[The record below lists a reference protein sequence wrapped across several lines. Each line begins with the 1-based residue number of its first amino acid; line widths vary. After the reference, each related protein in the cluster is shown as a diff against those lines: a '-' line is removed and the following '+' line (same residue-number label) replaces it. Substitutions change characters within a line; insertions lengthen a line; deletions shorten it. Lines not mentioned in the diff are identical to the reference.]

1 MKELREKHS
10 VKIGNG
16 LDEPKELK
24 P

>member
-1 MKELREKHS
+1 VKELRENHS